1 MIPEKPIGIAMII
14 CDQILED
21 KSSGKR
27 SLIGLFSTVQCG
39 SFPATLQK
47 LCVFVTVTQLCG
59 NVSLILKCS
68 NETCEDPIVAVPG
81 NINSSDPNA
90 ILELGFEFD
99 KFSFPRPGIYTFELL
114 WEQELILQT
123 RFNVFLLTNK

>member
-1 MIPEKPIGIAMII
+1 MVV

-21 KSSGKR
+21 KTSGKR
-27 SLIGLFSTVQCG
+27 SLIGLFNTVQCT

-47 LCVFVTVTQLCG
+47 LCVFVTLTQLQG
-59 NVSLILKCS
+59 AFSLILKCS
-68 NETCEDPIVAVPG
+68 NETCDDPIVAVPG
-81 NINSSDPNA
+81 NINSNDPNG

-99 KFSFPRPGIYTFELL
+99 KFSFPRPGLYNFELL
-114 WEQELILQT
+114 WEDEMVLQT